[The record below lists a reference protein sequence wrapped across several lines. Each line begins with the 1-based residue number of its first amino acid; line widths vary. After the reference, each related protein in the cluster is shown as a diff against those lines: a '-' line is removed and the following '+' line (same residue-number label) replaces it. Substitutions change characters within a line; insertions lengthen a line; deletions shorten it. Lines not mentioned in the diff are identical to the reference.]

1 MMGNKQKIIELINE
15 LFDIQVNETNIN
27 YSLSIVGID
36 SLDFVVLI
44 GKIEKEFNIDYE
56 IVDLEKMKTIAD
68 IVNSVNK
75 EVCEV
80 K

>member
-1 MMGNKQKIIELINE
+1 MGNKQKIIELINE

>member
-1 MMGNKQKIIELINE
+1 MGNKQKIIELINE

-27 YSLSIVGID
+27 YSLSIAGID
-36 SLDFVVLI
+36 SLDFVILI
-44 GKIEKEFNIDYE
+44 GKVEKEFNIDYE
-56 IVDLEKMKTIAD
+56 IVDLEKMETIMD

-75 EVCEV
+75 KVCEV